1 MILHLIR
8 LVRVLHSSVLANGED
23 WSSLA
28 FTKMQTAFRQVKDN
42 LESARDA
49 REKYFNQKTKDRSF
63 KVGDCVLVK
72 FPNAPRGVN
81 PKFYKK
87 WKGVF
92 RVTKVVGRL
101 NLLVQLTVA
110 SKPILVHVDRVRH
123 LTLSERETA
132 FDSKLPKGDEVD
144 FTDSSDSETE
154 DRVST
159 GARAIQHH
167 DQEQDFSEYVDVPE
181 EGDEIEDNAEP
192 GEITAPRLTRADA
205 RRRGVPVEDVPLPRH
220 CHASKRG
227 RNK

>member
-1 MILHLIR
+1 M
-8 LVRVLHSSVLANGED
+8 
-23 WSSLA
+23 
-28 FTKMQTAFRQVKDN
+28 
-42 LESARDA
+42 
-49 REKYFNQKTKDRSF
+49 
-63 KVGDCVLVK
+63 
-72 FPNAPRGVN
+72 
-81 PKFYKK
+81 
-87 WKGVF
+87 
-92 RVTKVVGRL
+92 
-101 NLLVQLTVA
+101 
-110 SKPILVHVDRVRH
+110 
-123 LTLSERETA
+123 TA

-167 DQEQDFSEYVDVPE
+167 DQDQEQDFSEYVDVPE

-192 GEITAPRLTRADA
+192 GEITAPRLTRAYA